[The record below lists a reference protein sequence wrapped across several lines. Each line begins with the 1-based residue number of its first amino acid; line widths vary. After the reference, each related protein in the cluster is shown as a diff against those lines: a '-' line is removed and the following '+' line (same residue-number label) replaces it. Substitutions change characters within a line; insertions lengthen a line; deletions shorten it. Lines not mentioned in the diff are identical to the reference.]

1 MEAPRARGHRPSPLS
16 SFSKGPHSS
25 PLPPPSWRDRP
36 EKSTDL
42 FSLREALLLAQ
53 VLLSKH
59 QVSNLKG
66 SEPRSGLTWE
76 KPSVLQLL
84 ASKQNPER
92 SQRVR
97 ANVGFNLGKAICS
110 SAFSEQTESRAQPN
124 LLGHCKE
131 VTVKAPVRG
140 GLSFSSHLTSF
151 AIGPCVCLHA
161 HVGIHHS
168 WATKGGVAATQTGCP
183 NPRTH

>member
-1 MEAPRARGHRPSPLS
+1 MEAPRARGHRPCPLS

-59 QVSNLKG
+59 QVSDLKG

-84 ASKQNPER
+84 ASKQNPELSLIYWATARR
-92 SQRVR
+92 SQSKVQSEE
-97 ANVGFNLGKAICS
+97 GFP
-110 SAFSEQTESRAQPN
+110 SAPT
-124 LLGHCKE
+124 
-131 VTVKAPVRG
+131 
-140 GLSFSSHLTSF
+140 
-151 AIGPCVCLHA
+151 
-161 HVGIHHS
+161 
-168 WATKGGVAATQTGCP
+168 
-183 NPRTH
+183 

>member
-1 MEAPRARGHRPSPLS
+1 MHMDTAPLLFLSSLRGHTAA
-16 SFSKGPHSS
+16 

-59 QVSNLKG
+59 QVRDLKG

-84 ASKQNPER
+84 ASKQNPELSLIYWTSARR
-92 SQRVR
+92 SQSKLQSEE
-97 ANVGFNLGKAICS
+97 GFP
-110 SAFSEQTESRAQPN
+110 SAPT
-124 LLGHCKE
+124 
-131 VTVKAPVRG
+131 
-140 GLSFSSHLTSF
+140 
-151 AIGPCVCLHA
+151 
-161 HVGIHHS
+161 
-168 WATKGGVAATQTGCP
+168 
-183 NPRTH
+183 